1 MLIDLSKSACVKTKF
16 DVNLSLTDDPTAFDG
31 EYLCCGYPKSNK
43 FLRRTALALYR
54 NYFLFESDNMPKAE
68 QLAILSR
75 NPMKHQIK
83 YVVDSG
89 NKSIHI
95 WIKMP
100 DLVDSDLLDLCSAYE
115 EASWQY
121 VAKLYDLD
129 YQQYDPACKNLSRLG
144 RKPNGIRA
152 NNHKLQKLLFEGDCM
167 SVKTIDKLHQYLIQY
182 DKDYKQQEQ
191 RRKLLSTIAEFARPS
206 DSNWRDLPFEK
217 KWTTMKSPTENLQLF
232 NDLYNG
238 ASVPSGSN
246 LIGAIFAAAAVGCS
260 ESELQKAADEAHLQH
275 PSNIPKPRKIVA
287 SAMQKARSD
296 SF

>member
-16 DVNLSLTDDPTAFDG
+16 DIDLSLTDDPKTFNG
-31 EYLCCGYPKSNK
+31 EYLCCGYPKSSN
-43 FLRRTALALYR
+43 FLRRTAPALYR
-54 NYFLFESDNMPKAE
+54 NYFLFESDNTPKAE

-83 YVVDSG
+83 YIVDSG

-129 YQQYDPACKNLSRLG
+129 YAQYDPACKNLSRLG

-167 SVKTIDKLHQYLIQY
+167 SVETIDKLQQYLMQY

-206 DSNWRDLPFEK
+206 DSSWRDLPFEK

-232 NDLYNG
+232 NSLYNG
-238 ASVPSGSN
+238 EQVPSGSN
-246 LIGAIFAAAAVGCS
+246 LIGAIFAGAAIGCS
-260 ESELQKAADEAHLQH
+260 EFELQKAADEAHQQH

-296 SF
+296 PF

>member
-246 LIGAIFAAAAVGCS
+246 LIGAIFAAAAIGCS